1 MRMRK
6 RLWTI
11 LCVVALVLGMLA
23 LPACSKSASP
33 NKAAEP
39 AQTAE
44 SEQEQATT
52 DDAAISEVE
61 REVLHRA
68 GAGFRTGMGGMEA
81 TCGALCGAVMVA
93 GLKLPDTVVAGKVA
107 KQMHERF
114 VEISGASICKIL
126 KSRRPDGRFVCD
138 CDDCVRHGVRVF
150 GEIL

>member
-1 MRMRK
+1 MDNEREERAVWLK
-6 RLWTI
+6 HHGYNCCQSVI
-11 LCVVALVLGMLA
+11 KALT
-23 LPACSKSASP
+23 
-33 NKAAEP
+33 E
-39 AQTAE
+39 
-44 SEQEQATT
+44 
-52 DDAAISEVE
+52 DDAAISDVE

-138 CDDCVRHGVRVF
+138 DCVRHGVRVF

>member
-1 MRMRK
+1 MDNEREERAVWLK
-6 RLWTI
+6 HHGHNCCQSVI
-11 LCVVALVLGMLA
+11 KALT
-23 LPACSKSASP
+23 
-33 NKAAEP
+33 E
-39 AQTAE
+39 
-44 SEQEQATT
+44 
-52 DDAAISEVE
+52 DDAAISDVE

-93 GLKLPDTVVAGKVA
+93 GLKLPDTVVAGKAA

-150 GEIL
+150 GEIM

>member
-1 MRMRK
+1 MDNEREERAVWLK
-6 RLWTI
+6 HHGYNCCQSVI
-11 LCVVALVLGMLA
+11 KALT
-23 LPACSKSASP
+23 
-33 NKAAEP
+33 E
-39 AQTAE
+39 
-44 SEQEQATT
+44 
-52 DDAAISEVE
+52 DDAAISDVE

-81 TCGALCGAVMVA
+81 TCGALCRAVMVA

-114 VEISGASICKIL
+114 VEISGACICKIL